1 LSNPGSYSKN
11 DRDKRSIKDRGT
23 DLWKRLIGFHRYND
37 TEEGQLSR
45 LLNGILLIILTLGIL
60 AVIEYPLR
68 IGFQFPSD
76 LVPMGALLLLALA
89 FLLNIKKHF
98 QPAVILSITT
108 IILTI
113 FVTLCL
119 QENRLN
125 ISILL
130 FYLVVPILLS
140 EFFLSLRGYTIVS
153 LLTILGI
160 LVFSRLDR
168 ETVDIIIL
176 MVVFCSVVGLAG
188 YYRQK
193 LEYIRREKLI
203 SIERRHA
210 RQMELLNSITQAALQ
225 MPDTQQAMQL
235 LADQMSQIL
244 DADGVFIT
252 LWDEKRQKVIPSTAY
267 GEFRDTYQN
276 TIIEAEEKT
285 LTASALEL
293 RRPLAVED
301 IRNTPYMSPRLASDV
316 PTRSALALP
325 LIAHDQKLGAAIISY
340 NSPHRFTETE
350 IALGEQAAGQIALA
364 LSKIRSIENER
375 QNARQMELLNSIT
388 HASLN
393 AATFQ
398 EMAQILADRMGELLE
413 ADGAFLTL
421 WDERQNKTLPA
432 AAYGSYR
439 QIYPNL
445 NYDLNEKTVTSSVLE
460 EGHTLII
467 EDVFNTSYMSRSIAE
482 RFSTRSILALP
493 LIIHKVKFGAAL
505 IAFDKPHRFTPWEVE
520 VGERAAA
527 QIALAIYRSHLI
539 DTSQRQVG
547 QLELL
552 SVVGSEIANSLNE
565 KEILERTIEAVV
577 KKFGYA
583 EAAISLLI
591 DKDTLEVAAIN
602 GTQDFGYRPGYRQKV
617 GKGIIGHVAETRAP
631 HISGNVARDPY
642 YFSTAERNG
651 SAVGIPMFDK
661 ENLLGVIYVEST
673 HQNDFKP
680 DDVQTLQTLANQVA
694 VSIQKARLYAGTQE
708 HLQAMTTLQSISQVM
723 SSSLERDEIL
733 QNVVR
738 LLKENFGYTY
748 ISVYLLQDDHLHLGA
763 QVGYPEERI
772 IYDIPITSGIT
783 GRCVLTKQIQF
794 IRDVTLDP
802 SFLRASLEVKSEI
815 CIPLLKKDMALGVL
829 NIESTN
835 ENPLDEDDINLL
847 NAIASSITISIDNAQ
862 LHAQVKTM
870 AITDAV
876 SGLYNR
882 HAFEEMLMK
891 EIQRAARYSTPLSL
905 IIFDVDTFKD
915 YNDKWGHPAGDQRL
929 RGTADLIRSN
939 QRKHDIAARYGGDEF
954 AIILPNTNKQGAY
967 QFAKRLLDAALNS
980 TREKPV
986 EGKGVPGYTLS
997 MGFATFPQDGDTL
1010 ATLLLAADQAELT
1023 AKRLGKNQIAP
1034 AGNFTEYEQT
1044 STLPP
1049 YDPDP

>member
-1 LSNPGSYSKN
+1 MFN
-11 DRDKRSIKDRGT
+11 DS
-23 DLWKRLIGFHRYND
+23 
-37 TEEGQLSR
+37 EEGQLSR
-45 LLNGILLIILTLGIL
+45 LLRGIL
-60 AVIEYPLR
+60 AVILIPGTAAVIERPLR
-68 IGFQFPSD
+68 IGFYFPFD
-76 LVPMGALLLLALA
+76 LVPIGAMILLALA
-89 FLLNIKKHF
+89 LLMNRKQYF
-98 QPAVILSITT
+98 RPAVILSIAT

-113 FVTLCL
+113 FSIVWL
-119 QENRLN
+119 QQDRFN

-140 EFFLSLRGYTIVS
+140 EFFLSLCGYSIVS

-160 LVFSRLDR
+160 LRFTRMDR
-168 ETVDIIIL
+168 EIVDILIFMI
-176 MVVFCSVVGLAG
+176 VFCSVVGLAG

-193 LEYIRREKLI
+193 LEHARREKLV

-235 LADQMSQIL
+235 LADQMGQIL

-252 LWDEKRQKVIPSTAY
+252 LWDEKRQKVIPASAY
-267 GEFRDTYQN
+267 GEFRDSYQN
-276 TIIEAEEKT
+276 TIIETKEKT
-285 LTASALEL
+285 LSASVLEL

-301 IRNTPYMSPRLASDV
+301 VHNTPYMSPRLAFDV
-316 PTRSALALP
+316 PTCSALALP
-325 LIAHDQKLGAAIISY
+325 LISHDQKLGAAIISY
-340 NSPHRFTETE
+340 NTTHAFTEAE

-364 LSKIRSIENER
+364 LSKIQSIENER
-375 QNARQMELLNSIT
+375 RNARQMELLNSIT

-398 EMAQILADRMGELLE
+398 EMTQILADRMGELLE

-421 WDERQNKTLPA
+421 WNEKQNRTIPT
-432 AAYGSYR
+432 AAYGSYKR
-439 QIYPNL
+439 IYPNL
-445 NYDLNEKTVTSSVLE
+445 IFHADEKTVTTSVLE
-460 EGHTLII
+460 AGHPLIV
-467 EDVFNTSYMSRSIAE
+467 EDVLNTPFMSRSIAE

-493 LIIHKVKFGAAL
+493 LIVHKVKFGAAL
-505 IAFDKPHRFTPWEVE
+505 IAFDKPHHFTPWEVE

-539 DTSQRQVG
+539 DTSLRQVS

-552 SVVGSEIANSLNE
+552 SVVGAEIANSLNE

-577 KKFGYA
+577 KEFGYA

-591 DKDTLEVAAIN
+591 DKNTLEVAAIS
-602 GTQDFGYRPGYRQKV
+602 GTQDFGYRPGYRQKM
-617 GKGIIGHVAETRAP
+617 GKGIIGHVAEKRAP
-631 HISGNVARDPY
+631 HISGDVSQDPY

-651 SAVGIPMFDK
+651 SAAGIPMFDK
-661 ENLLGVIYVEST
+661 DDLLGVIYVET
-673 HQNDFKP
+673 TCQNDFKP
-680 DDVQTLQTLANQVA
+680 YDMQTLQTLANQVA
-694 VSIQKARLYAGTQE
+694 VSIQKARLYAGAQE
-708 HLQAMTTLQSISQVM
+708 HLQAMTTLQSVSQMM

-748 ISVYLLQDDHLHLGA
+748 ISVYLLQEDQLHLGA
-763 QVGYPEERI
+763 QVGYPEEFI
-772 IYDIPITSGIT
+772 IHDIPITSGIT
-783 GRCVLTKQIQF
+783 GRSVSTKQIQF
-794 IRDVTLDP
+794 VRDVTQDP
-802 SFLRASLEVKSEI
+802 SFLRASSEVKSEI
-815 CIPLLKKDMALGVL
+815 CIPLLKKGTVLGVL
-829 NIESTN
+829 NVESAS
-835 ENPLDEDDINLL
+835 ERPLDEDDLNLL
-847 NAIASSITISIDNAQ
+847 SAIAGSITISIDNAQ

-882 HAFEEMLMK
+882 HAFEEMLMN
-891 EIQRAARYSTPLSL
+891 EIQRATRYRYPLSL

-915 YNDKWGHPAGDQRL
+915 YNYKWGHPAGDQRL
-929 RGTADLIRSN
+929 KGTADLIRWN

-967 QFAKRLLDAALNS
+967 QFAKRLLDAARNS
-980 TREKPV
+980 TPEKPV

-1023 AKRLGKNQIAP
+1023 AKRLGKNQIIP
-1034 AGNFTEYEQT
+1034 AGNYTGYEQT
-1044 STLPP
+1044 STLSP
-1049 YDPDP
+1049 YDTDP